1 MGTTHT
7 RVYVDG
13 HVDVV
18 DFPLADVSNHLER
31 EGTVVWVDL
40 CEPTKDQL
48 HELAV
53 ELGLHELAVE
63 DALTP
68 HQRPKLDHYES
79 HLFL

>member
-18 DFPLADVSNHLER
+18 DFPLAEVSDHLER

-40 CEPTKDQL
+40 C
-48 HELAV
+48 
-53 ELGLHELAVE
+53 
-63 DALTP
+63 
-68 HQRPKLDHYES
+68 
-79 HLFL
+79 